1 MVNKNTESSNRR
13 YLRNAVIGILL
24 ISGVTAG
31 LWYAEHSPNSPKF
44 GDASKRQ
51 NDTAMP
57 PSPELQIYKPLLP
70 EEAKEENEKLPFSNA
85 PIERA
90 LPLVLPSQDLQL
102 IGRRNAAD
110 CLTSAIYYE
119 AGYELNQGKRAVAQV
134 VLNRVRHPAYPKTIC
149 GVIYQG
155 AERKTGCQFTFTCD
169 GSLVRRPSRERW
181 EQARLIALGAI
192 SGVVEPSVGMATHY
206 HANYVLPYWAP
217 SLDKV
222 AQIGTHIFYKWKGS
236 WGRRRAFS
244 QAVQLDTESGTIANG
259 IEILLVAEDVSS
271 VTSEPDKVTSRI
283 IADEQSPTD
292 ALIAQSSDIKPP
304 VISELQADQKRP
316 RLLIDEKPIVKD

>member
-1 MVNKNTESSNRR
+1 MPNKFIEPPKRR
-13 YLRNAVIGILL
+13 RLRNTTIGILL
-24 ISGVTAG
+24 ISGTTAG
-31 LWYAEHSPNSPKF
+31 LWYSEHSPTNRQRGGAPV
-44 GDASKRQ
+44 RQ
-51 NDTAMP
+51 NATALP

-70 EEAKEENEKLPFSNA
+70 EEAKQENEKLPFSTA
-85 PIERA
+85 PLERA

-119 AGYELNQGKRAVAQV
+119 AGNELSQGKRAVAQV
-134 VLNRVRHPAYPKTIC
+134 VLNRVRHPAYPKSIC

-169 GSLVRRPSRERW
+169 GSLARRPSRDRW
-181 EQARLIALGAI
+181 EQARVIALGAI

-222 AQIGTHIFYKWKGS
+222 AQIGTHIFYKWKGT

-244 QAVQLDTESGTIANG
+244 QAVQLDNESGAIANA
-259 IEILLVAEDVSS
+259 IEFLPVAEDTIS
-271 VTSEPDKVTSRI
+271 VTPQPDKVTSRI
-283 IADEQSPTD
+283 IADEQNPMD
-292 ALIAQSSDIKPP
+292 ALITPSSKINAPG
-304 VISELQADQKRP
+304 ISEIQADQKRP
-316 RLLIDEKPIVKD
+316 TLLIDEKVIVKD